1 MRANANEYCCGVG
14 RKGGSTP
21 QLMKRKANELH
32 VFLLLDQVDLQD
44 QQCKKAE
51 AISPSE
57 ARSIWMRASDPSS
70 IILQPSK
77 SGPGH
82 EVEDIQYPS
91 STASSLHGWQRGA
104 RASFSMSQDGVNR
117 IRT

>member
-1 MRANANEYCCGVG
+1 
-14 RKGGSTP
+14 
-21 QLMKRKANELH
+21 MKRKANELH

-77 SGPGH
+77 SGPSH
-82 EVEDIQYPS
+82 EVEDIQY
-91 STASSLHGWQRGA
+91 
-104 RASFSMSQDGVNR
+104 SFSTGFESARMAAWCENKFLYVPGRCEPYSYIGEGGEGQAGQP
-117 IRT
+117 